1 MSVQQTRPL
10 TILPKRLALFN
21 TGVMMHITP
30 FVIYAG
36 TIFSLTSRGWLCF
49 VPMILTWIIIPVAEL
64 FIAPDERNLSSA
76 EEEHATH
83 NKAYDYILYMMVLLQ
98 LPVLLLFLYSM
109 QDETLSWM
117 EKTGRITA
125 MGLFCGTC
133 GINVGHELGHR
144 VNPFEQGLAKASLL
158 ISLYMHNLIE
168 HNRGHHKYVG
178 THQDPSTARYGEG
191 LYRFWLRCTVYTY
204 LHAWK
209 IANKETRKKG
219 QPVLGIR
226 NEMIQMHLIEGV
238 YVAAILCFFGPL
250 ILTYY
255 ILAALMGILLLQ
267 SVGYIEHYGLI
278 RKQTGSQTFERV
290 LPVHSWD
297 SHHIIGRLLL
307 LEVARHS
314 DHHYM
319 ASRKY
324 QVLRYHDTAP
334 RMPTGY
340 PGMILL
346 ALVPPAWFYVMN
358 RRICKAG

>member
-1 MSVQQTRPL
+1 MPVQQTPSL
-10 TILPKRLALFN
+10 GILPKTTALFN
-21 TGVMMHITP
+21 TGVIMHITP
-30 FVIYAG
+30 FIIYAG
-36 TIFSLTSRGWLCF
+36 TILSLTSRGWLCF
-49 VPMILTWIIIPVAEL
+49 VPMILTWILIPVAEL
-64 FIAPDERNLSSA
+64 LIAPDKRNLLPA
-76 EEEHATH
+76 EEEQASR
-83 NKAYDYILYMMVLLQ
+83 NRAYDYILYMMVLLQ
-98 LPVLLLFLYSM
+98 LPVLILFLCSM
-109 QDETLSWM
+109 QEEQLSWV
-117 EKTGRITA
+117 EKCGRIMA

-144 VNPFEQGLAKASLL
+144 VNPYEQGLAKASLL
-158 ISLYMHNLIE
+158 VSLYMHNLIE

-178 THQDPSTARYGEG
+178 TRQDPSTARYGEG

-209 IANKETRKKG
+209 IANKEMRKQG
-219 QPVLGIR
+219 RSVFSIH
-226 NEMIQMHLIEGV
+226 NEMVQIHLIEGI

-250 ILTYY
+250 IFFYY
-255 ILAALMGILLLQ
+255 VMAALMGILLLQ

-278 RKQTGSQTFERV
+278 RKSTGSRSFERV

-297 SHHIIGRLLL
+297 SHHILGRLLL

-324 QVLRYHDTAP
+324 QVLRHHDTAP
-334 RMPTGY
+334 QMPTGY

-346 ALVPPAWFYVMN
+346 AMVPPVWFYVMN
-358 RRICKAG
+358 RRVSKAA